1 VFNEVT
7 ATLRA
12 LLRADPALR
21 MEARFDAPGPS
32 WLSTGDTT
40 RLGLFLHDV
49 REDLSA
55 RVAAWQDERDEDG
68 RIVARRAPSR
78 RYRLGYLVTAW
89 SSTVDAEQE
98 LLGAALNAFVRGE
111 TVPVEHLTPALRATA
126 LPVTL
131 AVAHPDLPAANT
143 GLWRAFGI
151 PPRTTLDLVVTTPLL
166 GQATTDLDA
175 APEEVT
181 LGVDPGGPPPPAPTP
196 APAGPRKRID
206 ERV

>member
-1 VFNEVT
+1 MFNEVA

-12 LLRADPALR
+12 LLAADPALR
-21 MEARFDAPGPS
+21 VEVRFDPPGPS
-32 WLSTGDTT
+32 WADDGMA

-55 RVAAWQDERDEDG
+55 RMAAWHDERDDG
-68 RIVARRAPSR
+68 GRVVARHLPAR

-89 SSTVDAEQE
+89 SSSVDAEQE
-98 LLGAALNAFVRGE
+98 LLGAALNTFVRGE
-111 TVPVEHLTPALRATA
+111 TVPVEYLTPTLRATA

-131 AVAHPDLPAANT
+131 AVAHPDLPAAGT

-166 GQATTDLDA
+166 GQASTGLAA
-175 APEEVT
+175 APETVA
-181 LGVDPGGPPPPAPTP
+181 LGVAPGGPPPPAPTP
-196 APAGPRKRID
+196 APVGPRKRIH
-206 ERV
+206 ERA